1 MITKETQTKKIN
13 IKMIIYERIL
23 QLYYFSSCKEY
34 QQYIVIILG
43 EIQYLTFL
51 WVPSFKSQQIGF
63 YDKSINYQAFAIY
76 FTRIDQ
82 LIYFQFGKSHIFY
95 LIALITQI
103 LLFAIPIIL
112 LINIK
117 HKQQVFQYSVLKL
130 FFQTSSLYCQVFII
144 IMFVPFSIFCV
155 DSLLINMDMTQNAT
169 NYVNIFFICLTFGL
183 LLIFGIILSMLCKET
198 IDLKKDRFQKLNQ
211 TFLDYVQLIL
221 FILQIIVYGVIV
233 ESNNAQI
240 LQCIL
245 IITISLIKILQIYQF
260 QYTNNKI
267 INLVLIISSFGLTQS
282 IIYLTYN
289 INERKFSQNANS
301 IILLLYI
308 GISKVL
314 IEIYTYQEKI
324 LCNNIMQVKQ
334 QLQLKYFFTKLI
346 NDHFNE
352 TQKRILNAV
361 ITNSL
366 TKISEQ
372 VDELAHFSNYDSSL
386 LSPQNMEQF
395 VTKKMKQYAKII
407 QKHKGY
413 DLHYIALLFKYGLT
427 NLALNQINYLLNSFL
442 NQTKSKG
449 FLVDSEN
456 YSKGQDSS
464 SRQMHHQTISSKS
477 MKSNS
482 DDVNDIARKNSQQ
495 RSKLL
500 IQGKHQLSQ
509 IETSRA
515 LLLKNQIKTEIQL
528 RFYENNKMKTQIN
541 DVQLGVELF
550 LKNEKR
556 NQNLKNTLLN
566 LINEKIKFL
575 SQFTNKK
582 MLDSDKIFISAKD
595 ISNLQFKVENKLFQR
610 YQSFPSRKIQ
620 SILTFYQAEILNNY
634 IEAFKYKAL
643 TSMPDEQLIN
653 MDSTIKSTFFTK
665 KVVYL
670 NITLEDNQTLSIQR
684 KSENAL
690 RFFQIHQDDAKQFT
704 NVEYILPF
712 GIQNE
717 HNLLVQRFIQ
727 TSKSKFYLNSNQTF
741 FRYQNILMR
750 TCQFIFDIHFD
761 SISHYKFSAFFS
773 ESVNQSAYILVDI
786 NHLVGG
792 LTESFFEKLGFNEK
806 TIALINSVE
815 DFYLPIELL
824 IPNFKKLIESNIQ
837 SAITEL
843 RFVKEVFF
851 NRDEYDKKQKRQQ
864 SLTSNN
870 WSQLERLYI
879 FDAEII
885 IQYFE
890 IYGYYY
896 YIIEVKDL
904 KQQFNSKKSIGHSS
918 RNKALDGLEHFF
930 ELSDLSENE
939 AVANSPKAFRNV
951 NSVKLN
957 DEMVHSGD
965 EVEQSKKQIAQPIQ
979 ILQPD
984 YISFRE
990 PNILSPNVSNTP
1002 WQDSSQIPLQFSN
1015 SQFHQ
1020 QDYFNKQKDISI
1032 SINDS
1037 KIVNNQDEFEDD
1049 NNRRASRR
1057 NVEQNIIKR
1066 KKIVQGEEES
1076 SSNNVLKGIK
1086 KSQFYKKYEM
1096 ILQLVEPIYPNT
1108 LKLFI
1113 LFQELTYLI
1122 SLTYFLII
1130 LVGVQNDL
1138 NRFIGEID
1146 MIQLH
1151 AGVMNP
1157 HDLYLQ
1163 MRQTIFTYQG
1173 FLGSGKLTQE
1183 QYNQLS
1189 NPLFENIAIGYYEF
1203 KDGFIYWLSNDYLT
1217 PFFKDK
1223 NITAYYMLYDATKT
1237 YGIVQNIREA
1247 LMATLS
1253 YYYQFKLRFESRLSP
1268 ANQTYQIYQ
1277 FANVYNFHY
1286 WLEDLTLEVLAY
1298 SKNRSVETSD
1308 KWNLIWIIYLL
1319 IGVCPLLASIYYYR
1333 IYRLKF
1339 DKYTNLFRYCSS
1351 YKMDLEIEKLK
1362 SILRLMNKNT
1372 ETLYNYQFSI
1382 DNKEDNILKEK
1393 QKSDHDQIR
1402 AKDIKVQQQLKNLS
1416 FFSGFFFIIFGWL
1429 VFLALSIVANIQ
1441 IGDYLNKYTA
1451 TADTYKLL
1459 QDMTLY
1465 AGTLFRNRDFGLN
1478 FPNLP
1483 YLRDYDREKFYVT
1496 MYTGLDTINTFLEF
1510 SYSFDSTKYQVSQ
1523 DFLDFFL
1530 QIQQS
1535 NVCTTI
1541 GDDVLGFL
1549 TRYCDISLQ
1558 GSLNQGLTQT
1568 LKFIYTTITMQ
1579 MAMNNFT
1586 KRIEY
1591 NWYENEGGLIVM
1603 RATQIMS
1610 KQFKTGMVNV
1620 TNQQIAISNSISIIY
1635 MVYSIFLMLYFVFYL
1650 FPKLQKE
1657 LLLVR
1662 RFILLI
1668 PTSVLFLDDQFD
1680 RHVRI
1685 IIAGQEY

>member
-1 MITKETQTKKIN
+1 MITKESQTKSIN
-13 IKMIIYERIL
+13 IKMIFYERIL

-51 WVPSFKSQQIGF
+51 WVPNIKSHQIGF
-63 YDKSINYQAFAIY
+63 YDKSINFQAFAIY

-82 LIYFQFGKSHIFY
+82 LTYFQFGKSQTFY
-95 LIALITQI
+95 LIALMTQL
-103 LLFAIPIIL
+103 LLFVMPIVL
-112 LINIK
+112 LITIK
-117 HKQQVFQYSVLKL
+117 HKQQVFQYTLLKL
-130 FFQTSSLYCQVFII
+130 FFALSSIYCQIFII
-144 IMFVPFSIFCV
+144 TMFVPFSIFCV
-155 DSLLINMDMTQNAT
+155 DSLLINIDTPNAA
-169 NYVNIFFICLTFGL
+169 NYTNIFFICLTFGL
-183 LLIFGIILSMLCKET
+183 LFLFGIILSILCKET

-221 FILQIIVYGVIV
+221 FTLQIIVYGVIA
-233 ESNNAQI
+233 ESYNAQI

-245 IITISLIKILQIYQF
+245 IITISLIKILQIFQF
-260 QYTNNKI
+260 QYTNNTI
-267 INLVLIISSFGLTQS
+267 INLILIISSFGLTQS
-282 IIYLTYN
+282 ILYLIYN
-289 INERKFSQNANS
+289 INESNFSQNANS
-301 IILLLYI
+301 IILLLFLVV
-308 GISKVL
+308 SKVL
-314 IEIYTYQEKI
+314 IEIYTYQEKV
-324 LCNNIMQVKQ
+324 LCNNIMSIKQ
-334 QLQLKYFFTKLI
+334 QLPLKYFFTKLI
-346 NDHFNE
+346 NEHFNQ

-361 ITNSL
+361 ITNGL
-366 TKISEQ
+366 VKQQEQ
-372 VDELAHFSNYDSSL
+372 VEELAHFSNYDTNF
-386 LSPQNMEQF
+386 LSPQSMEQF
-395 VTKKMKQYAKII
+395 VTKKMKQYAKVI
-407 QKHKGY
+407 QKNKGY
-413 DLHYIALLFKYGLT
+413 DLHYIALLYKYGLT
-427 NLALNQINYLLNSFL
+427 NLALNQINNLLNSFL
-442 NQTKSKG
+442 NQSKSKG
-449 FLVDSEN
+449 FLIDSEN

-477 MKSNS
+477 IKSNS
-482 DDVNDIARKNSQQ
+482 DDVNDIARKNNQQ
-495 RSKLL
+495 RS
-500 IQGKHQLSQ
+500 KHQLSQ

-515 LLLKNQIKTEIQL
+515 LLLKNQIKAEIQV
-528 RFYENNKMKTQIN
+528 RFFENNKMKTQIN

-556 NQNLKNTLLN
+556 NQNLKNTLLM

-582 MLDSDKIFISAKD
+582 ILDSDKIFNLAKD
-595 ISNLQFKVENKLFQR
+595 ISNLQLKVENKLFQR

-620 SILTFYQAEILNNY
+620 SILTFYQAEILNNF

-653 MDSTIKSTFFTK
+653 MDSNIRSTFFTK

-684 KSENAL
+684 RSENAL
-690 RFFQIHQDDAKQFT
+690 RFFQIHSDDTKQFS
-704 NVEYILPF
+704 NVEYILPI

-717 HNLLVQRFIQ
+717 HSLLVQRFIQ

-741 FRYQNILMR
+741 FRYQNILMK

-761 SISHYKFSAFFS
+761 SVSHYKFSAFFS

-792 LTESFFEKLGFNEK
+792 LTESFFEKMGFNEK
-806 TIALINSVE
+806 TINQINSVE
-815 DFYLPIELL
+815 DFYLPIDLL
-824 IPNFKKLIESNIQ
+824 IPSFKKLIDSNIQ

-843 RFVKEVFF
+843 RFVKEAFF
-851 NRDEYDKKQKRQQ
+851 NRDEYDRKQKRQQ
-864 SLTSNN
+864 SMTSTN
-870 WSQLERLYI
+870 WSQLEKLYI
-879 FDAEII
+879 FDAELI

-904 KQQFNSKKSIGHSS
+904 KQQFNSKKSIGQSS
-918 RNKALDGLEHFF
+918 RNKALEGLEHFF

-939 AVANSPKAFRNV
+939 AVANSPKAFRAV

-957 DEMVHSGD
+957 DEMIRSGD
-965 EVEQSKKQIAQPIQ
+965 EIEINKIQNAQPIQ

-984 YISFRE
+984 YISFQE

-1002 WQDSSQIPLQFSN
+1002 WQDSSQIPLQFNNQQSI
-1015 SQFHQ
+1015 HQ

-1032 SINDS
+1032 SVNDS
-1037 KIVNNQDEFEDD
+1037 KIVNNQDEFDDD
-1049 NNRRASRR
+1049 NNRRASRK
-1057 NVEQNIIKR
+1057 NVEQNILKR
-1066 KKIVQGEEES
+1066 KKIMQGEEES

-1113 LFQELTYLI
+1113 LFQELTYFI

-1173 FLGSGKLTQE
+1173 FLGQGKLTQE

-1189 NPLFENIAIGYYEF
+1189 NPLYENIAIGYYEF

-1277 FANVYNFHY
+1277 FANVYNFHF

-1298 SKNRSVETSD
+1298 SKNRSVETSN

-1319 IGVCPLLASIYYYR
+1319 IGVCPLLSSIYYYR

-1362 SILRLMNKNT
+1362 SIIKIMNKNT
-1372 ETLYNYQFSI
+1372 ESLYNYQFSI

-1393 QKSDHDQIR
+1393 QKSDHDQLK

-1416 FFSGFFFIIFGWL
+1416 FFSGFFLIIFGWL

-1441 IGDYLNKYTA
+1441 IADYLDKYTA

-1483 YLRDYDREKFYVT
+1483 YLRDFDREKFYVT
-1496 MYTGLDTINTFLEF
+1496 MYTGLDTISTFLEF
-1510 SYSFDSTKYQVSQ
+1510 SYTFDSTKYQVSQ

-1530 QIQQS
+1530 QIQQ
-1535 NVCTTI
+1535 NDVCTTI
-1541 GDDVLGFL
+1541 GDDTLGFL
-1549 TRYCDISLQ
+1549 TQYCDKSLQ

-1568 LKFIYTTITMQ
+1568 LKFIYSTITVQ
-1579 MAMNNFT
+1579 MEMNNFT

-1610 KQFKTGMVNV
+1610 KQFKAGMVNV
-1620 TNQQIAISNSISIIY
+1620 TNQQITISNSISIIY
-1635 MVYSIFLMLYFVFYL
+1635 MIYSILLMLYFVFYL
-1650 FPKLQKE
+1650 LPKLQKE

>member
-1 MITKETQTKKIN
+1 MITKESQTKRIN
-13 IKMIIYERIL
+13 IKMIFYERIL
-23 QLYYFSSCKEY
+23 QLYYFSSFKEY
-34 QQYIVIILG
+34 QQYFVIILG

-51 WVPSFKSQQIGF
+51 WVPNMKSQQIGF
-63 YDKSINYQAFAIY
+63 YETSINYQAFAIY

-82 LIYFQFGKSHIFY
+82 LIYFQFGKSQSFY
-95 LIALITQI
+95 LLALMTQI
-103 LLFAIPIIL
+103 LLFVIPIIL
-112 LINIK
+112 LILIK
-117 HKQQVFQYSVLKL
+117 HKQQVFQYTFLKL
-130 FFQTSSLYCQVFII
+130 YFCLSSLYCQIFII
-144 IMFVPFSIFCV
+144 TIFIPFSIFCV
-155 DSLLINMDMTQNAT
+155 DSLLMIIDMLSAT
-169 NYVNIFFICLTFGL
+169 NYIDIFLICLTFGL
-183 LLIFGIILSMLCKET
+183 LLLFGIIISILCKET

-221 FILQIIVYGVIV
+221 FILQIIVYGVIIDQ
-233 ESNNAQI
+233 NNAQI

-245 IITISLIKILQIYQF
+245 IITLSLIKILQIYQF

-267 INLVLIISSFGLTQS
+267 INLILIISSFGLTQS
-282 IIYLTYN
+282 IVYLINN
-289 INERKFSQNANS
+289 INGRKLTLNANS
-301 IILLLYI
+301 IIILLFI
-308 GISKVL
+308 GLSKAL
-314 IEIYTYQEKI
+314 IEIYTSQEKV
-324 LCNNIMQVKQ
+324 LCNKIMTIKS
-334 QLQLKYFFTKLI
+334 QLSLKYFFTKLI
-346 NDHFNE
+346 NEHFND
-352 TQKRILNAV
+352 TQKRILNAI
-361 ITNSL
+361 ITSGL
-366 TKISEQ
+366 AKLQDQ
-372 VDELAHFSNYDSSL
+372 VDEQAHFQNYDYNF
-386 LSPQNMEQF
+386 LSPQSMEQF
-395 VTKKMKQYAKII
+395 VTKKLKQYAKIV
-407 QKHKGY
+407 QKNKGY
-413 DLHYIALLFKYGLT
+413 DLHYISLLYKYGLT
-427 NLALNQINYLLNSFL
+427 NLALNQINSLLNSFL

-456 YSKGQDSS
+456 YSNRQDSS
-464 SRQMHHQTISSKS
+464 SRQIHHQTISSKS
-477 MKSNS
+477 IKSNS
-482 DDVNDIARKNSQQ
+482 DDVNDIAKKNTSQ

-515 LLLKNQIKTEIQL
+515 LLLKNQIKTEIQV
-528 RFYENNKMKTQIN
+528 RFYENNKTKTQIN
-541 DVQLGVELF
+541 DIQLGVELF

-556 NQNLKNTLLN
+556 NQNLKNTLIN

-582 MLDSDKIFISAKD
+582 ILDCDKIFNSAKD
-595 ISNLQFKVENKLFQR
+595 ISYQQYKVENKLFQR
-610 YQSFPSRKIQ
+610 YQQFPSRKIQ

-653 MDSTIKSTFFTK
+653 MDSNIKSTFFTK
-665 KVVYL
+665 KVVFL

-690 RFFQIHQDDAKQFT
+690 KFFQVHPDDAKLFT
-704 NVEYILPF
+704 NIEYILPL

-741 FRYQNILMR
+741 FRYQNILMK

-773 ESVNQSAYILVDI
+773 ESINQSAYILVDI

-792 LTESFFEKLGFNEK
+792 ITESFFEKIGFNEK
-806 TIALINSVE
+806 TVTQINQVE

-824 IPNFKKLIESNIQ
+824 IPNFKKLIDQNIQ

-843 RFVKEVFF
+843 RFIKEVFF
-851 NRDEYDKKQKRQQ
+851 NRDECEKKQKRQQ
-864 SLTSNN
+864 SLTSTN
-870 WSQLERLYI
+870 WSQLDRLYI
-879 FDAEII
+879 FDAEIL

-896 YIIEVKDL
+896 YIIEIKDL
-904 KQQFNSKKSIGHSS
+904 KQQFNTKKSIGQSS
-918 RNKALDGLEHFF
+918 RSKAQEGLEHFF

-939 AVANSPKAFRNV
+939 AVANSPKAFKAV
-951 NSVKLN
+951 YSVKLN
-957 DEMVHSGD
+957 DEMIDLGD
-965 EVEQSKKQIAQPIQ
+965 EMELNKKQIAQPVQ

-984 YISFRE
+984 YISFQE

-1015 SQFHQ
+1015 QQFHQ

-1037 KIVNNQDEFEDD
+1037 KIINNQDEFEDE
-1049 NNRRASRR
+1049 NNKRASRR
-1057 NVEQNIIKR
+1057 NVEDNIIKR

-1076 SSNNVLKGIK
+1076 SSNNALKGIK

-1108 LKLFI
+1108 LKLFL
-1113 LFQELTYLI
+1113 LFQELTYFI
-1122 SLTYFLII
+1122 TLTYFLII
-1130 LVGVQNDL
+1130 LIGVQNDL
-1138 NRFIGEID
+1138 TRFIGEID

-1173 FLGSGKLTQE
+1173 FLGQGKLTQD
-1183 QYNQLS
+1183 QYKKLS
-1189 NPLFENIAIGYYEF
+1189 DPLYENIAIGYYEF

-1237 YGIVQNIREA
+1237 YPIVQNIREA

-1277 FANVYNFHY
+1277 FANVYNFHF

-1298 SKNRSVETSD
+1298 SKNRSIETSD
-1308 KWNLIWIIYLL
+1308 KWNLIWIIYLF
-1319 IGVCPLLASIYYYR
+1319 IGVCPLLASIQYYR
-1333 IYRLKF
+1333 LYRSKF
-1339 DKYTNLFRYCSS
+1339 DKYANLFKYCSS
-1351 YKMDLEIEKLK
+1351 YKMDLEIDKLK
-1362 SILRLMNKNT
+1362 SIMKILNKNT

-1382 DNKEDNILKEK
+1382 ESKEDNILKEK
-1393 QKSDHDQIR
+1393 QKSDHDQIK

-1429 VFLALSIVANIQ
+1429 IFLALSIVANIQ
-1441 IGDYLNKYTA
+1441 IADYLNKYTA

-1483 YLRDYDREKFYVT
+1483 YLREYDKEKFYVT
-1496 MYTGLDTINTFLEF
+1496 MDLSLNTISTFLEF
-1510 SYSFDSTKYQVSQ
+1510 SYSFDASKYQVSQ

-1530 QIQQS
+1530 NIQQ
-1535 NVCTTI
+1535 NDVCTTI
-1541 GDDVLGFL
+1541 GSDVLGFL
-1549 TRYCDISLQ
+1549 TQYCDISLQ

-1568 LKFIYTTITMQ
+1568 LKFIYSTITVQ

-1603 RATQIMS
+1603 RAAQIMS
-1610 KQFKTGMVNV
+1610 KQFKAGMVNV
-1620 TNQQIAISNSISIIY
+1620 TNQQIAVSNSISIIY
-1635 MVYSIFLMLYFVFYL
+1635 MIYSILLMLYFIFYL
-1650 FPKLQKE
+1650 LPKLQKE